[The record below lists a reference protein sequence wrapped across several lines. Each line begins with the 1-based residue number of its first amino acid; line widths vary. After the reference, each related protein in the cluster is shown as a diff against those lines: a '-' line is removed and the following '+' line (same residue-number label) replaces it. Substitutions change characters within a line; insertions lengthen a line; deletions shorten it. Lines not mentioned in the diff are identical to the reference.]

1 MQLFKGQAIIAIIFC
16 NKGHYQSS
24 MVGPTQQKLKFLV
37 VKIWCYQ
44 LKEFVLTKPKLF
56 EFFKYLNF

>member
-1 MQLFKGQAIIAIIFC
+1 MNIHELYMNG
-16 NKGHYQSS
+16 GGGGGGGGL
-24 MVGPTQQKLKFLV
+24 MLGPTHQKLKFLV

-56 EFFKYLNF
+56 